1 MRSSPTVTAVRFLP
15 ARPLDQQTG
24 LLGWARVTFD
34 SEIEV
39 DGVAVRRT
47 LAGGLRLSLPRRRDG
62 QGRHHCIVSLTSAAA
77 RHSVETQVLRELH
90 RQGVLS

>member
-1 MRSSPTVTAVRFLP
+1 MS
-15 ARPLDQQTG
+15 RPLSVSQVAFSPAPELDQVGG

-34 SEIEV
+34 AGLAI

-47 LAGGLRLSLPRRRDG
+47 QDGRLRLSLPRRRDG